1 LSKLSEHDI
10 RMIGQN
16 NMPYASGYMNMAG
29 IATMA
34 TDLKIIAQYQI
45 NTVPYIVPQEEGFYH
60 WITGDFIDKNQ
71 HFIRE
76 RTLGAWNTYMAQVN
90 AGVQPD
96 MQKETETAQRRAST
110 RLVGSGVISKIGG

>member
-1 LSKLSEHDI
+1 
-10 RMIGQN
+10 MIAQN
-16 NMPYASGYMNMAG
+16 NMPYASGNMAMQG
-29 IATMA
+29 LATMS
-34 TDLKIIAQYQI
+34 TELKIIAQYQI

-60 WITGDFIDKNQ
+60 WITGDFVDKNQ

-76 RTLGAWNTYMAQVN
+76 RTVGAWNTYVAQVN

-110 RLVGSGVISKIGG
+110 RLVGSGVIRKLGG